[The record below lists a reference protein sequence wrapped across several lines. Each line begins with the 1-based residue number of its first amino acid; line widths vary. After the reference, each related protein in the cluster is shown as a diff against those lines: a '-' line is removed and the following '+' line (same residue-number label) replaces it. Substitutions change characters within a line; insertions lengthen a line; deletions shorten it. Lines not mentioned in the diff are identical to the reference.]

1 MPENNIDSSMSA
13 LTESELM
20 HLIHSDSDFWI
31 RALDRSDEQL
41 DDGVLQIKQL
51 IGELR
56 KATQAWAELG
66 R

>member
-1 MPENNIDSSMSA
+1 MSEDNIDSSMSA

-41 DDGVLQIKQL
+41 DVGVLQIKQL
-51 IGELR
+51 IGELW
-56 KATQAWAELG
+56 KATQAWAEPG